1 MDHQQKQGTDPASFS
16 RVWNR
21 VSAANGGSQI
31 EVRKSEDRPEAAPPG
46 QEEFICQRIQA
57 ELVDYHTCAR
67 LVNNSF
73 GGQIIR
79 AIARDELSQARRLST
94 AGFLLTGAWFFPIR
108 EAAPLPFQNWQ
119 DGMRTVFLRAREAA
133 EQYHSAGEKAEDP
146 SLGDLFGRLAEEEN
160 LHALRIR
167 TALEH
172 WG

>member
-1 MDHQQKQGTDPASFS
+1 MNQQQNPGADSASFA

-31 EVRKSEDRPEAAPPG
+31 EVQPEGQAEPSSGQSEFLR
-46 QEEFICQRIQA
+46 QRIQA

-67 LVNNSF
+67 LVSGSF
-73 GGQIIR
+73 AGQLMR
-79 AIARDELSQARRLST
+79 AIAGDELSQARRLST
-94 AGFLLTGAWFFPIR
+94 ADFLITGAWFFPVR
-108 EAAPLPFQNWQ
+108 ESPSLPFQNWQ
-119 DGMRTVFLRAREAA
+119 DGMRAVFLRARQGAEEYHRAA
-133 EQYHSAGEKAEDP
+133 NQTGDP
-146 SLGDLFGRLAEEEN
+146 SLRELFSRMAEEEN